1 MNAPAALEERLFDR
15 RILVVDDYEL
25 TRRMIVDALLQ
36 TGYTSVEEATDGLEA
51 LDLFKAGNH
60 DLIITDVMMP
70 HMDGMELLDRL
81 QEIRADSSIILV
93 TGQPEVDAGVAAM
106 KRGAVDYVRKP
117 FNIQDLLYKV
127 EVCLRERYLLPEEDH
142 ENALATTRLTEKKK
156 ELSVHSHIYD
166 SFENI
171 EGENQQVFE
180 KMAEL
185 ALRVVDGVEATIW
198 IFDAEADQF
207 HPQVVRFAE
216 GQAHEP
222 GGNVINAI
230 PFLYQVVDKRGALVV
245 QSPNGEGGDASLL
258 CAPLVIRGAV
268 FGVLTVRRKKYTG
281 IFTSKDVHYIV
292 SLTKRASL
300 NLENKLLYES
310 LFANVLDTFQ
320 SLVAC
325 VQMRDNYTQEHCRRV
340 TKVSIRTADVLGLDT
355 QDRECLKVAGVL
367 HDVGKIAIPDAVLLK
382 PGRLTDEEYEVI
394 KRHSALGESV
404 LRPIALF
411 DREREIILH
420 HHERWDGKGYPSG
433 LAGTDIP
440 FLSRIIAV
448 VDTFDAMTNNRPYRK
463 ALDVGTALD
472 EIRRNRGTQFDP
484 DVADAFLSLY

>member
-1 MNAPAALEERLFDR
+1 
-15 RILVVDDYEL
+15 
-25 TRRMIVDALLQ
+25 
-36 TGYTSVEEATDGLEA
+36 
-51 LDLFKAGNH
+51 
-60 DLIITDVMMP
+60 
-70 HMDGMELLDRL
+70 
-81 QEIRADSSIILV
+81 
-93 TGQPEVDAGVAAM
+93 
-106 KRGAVDYVRKP
+106 
-117 FNIQDLLYKV
+117 
-127 EVCLRERYLLPEEDH
+127 
-142 ENALATTRLTEKKK
+142 
-156 ELSVHSHIYD
+156 
-166 SFENI
+166 
-171 EGENQQVFE
+171 
-180 KMAEL
+180 
-185 ALRVVDGVEATIW
+185 
-198 IFDAEADQF
+198 
-207 HPQVVRFAE
+207 VVRLAD

-222 GGNVINAI
+222 GGNAINAI
-230 PFLYQVVDKRGALVV
+230 PFLYQVVDKREALVV

-340 TKVSIRTADVLGLDT
+340 TKVSIRTAEVLGLDL

-367 HDVGKIAIPDAVLLK
+367 HDVGKIAIPDGILLKPGRLTCGEFEIMKRHPSIGVQLLEGLEPSLFEIAIPDAVLLK
-382 PGRLTDEEYEVI
+382 PGRLTDEEYEII
-394 KRHSALGESV
+394 KQHPALGENI
-404 LRPIALF
+404 LKPIALF

-448 VDTFDAMTNNRPYRK
+448 VDTFDAMTNNRPYRR
-463 ALDVGTALD
+463 ALDVGTALE

>member
-1 MNAPAALEERLFDR
+1 MNAHAVLEDSLFDR

-36 TGYTSVEEATDGLEA
+36 TGYTSVQEATDGLEA
-51 LDLFKAGNH
+51 LDKFRNGYH

-81 QEIRADSSIILV
+81 QELRANSSIILV

-106 KRGAVDYVRKP
+106 KRGAVDYIRKP

-127 EVCLRERYLLPEEDH
+127 EVCLRERHLLPEEDRQS
-142 ENALATTRLTEKKK
+142 ALASSQLTEKKK
-156 ELSVHSHIYD
+156 ELSVHSHIYE
-166 SFENI
+166 SVENI
-171 EGENQQVFE
+171 EGDNQQVFE

-185 ALRVVDGVEATIW
+185 SLRVVDGAEATIW
-198 IFDAEADQF
+198 IFDAESDQF
-207 HPQVVRFAE
+207 HPQVIRTAE
-216 GQAHEP
+216 GHSHDP
-222 GGNVINAI
+222 GGDEIKAI
-230 PFLYQVVDKRGALVV
+230 PFLYQVVDKREALVV
-245 QSPNGEGGDASLL
+245 QSPDGNGGAASLI

-268 FGVLTVRRKKYTG
+268 FGVLALRKKKYSG
-281 IFTSKDVHYIV
+281 IFNNKDLHYIV

-310 LFANVLDTFQ
+310 LFSNVLDTFQ

-340 TKVSIRTADVLGLDT
+340 TKAAIRTAEVLGLGI
-355 QDRECLKVAGVL
+355 QDRECLKVAGIL
-367 HDVGKIAIPDAVLLK
+367 HDVGKIAIPDNVLLK
-382 PGRLTDEEYEVI
+382 PGRLTDDEYTII
-394 KRHSALGESV
+394 KQHPALGENV
-404 LRPIALF
+404 LKPIALF

-420 HHERWDGKGYPSG
+420 HHERWDGLGYPSG
-433 LAGTDIP
+433 LAGKDIP
-440 FLSRIIAV
+440 LLSRIVAV
-448 VDTFDAMTNNRPYRK
+448 VDTFDAMTNNRPYRQ
-463 ALDVGTALD
+463 ALDVETALN

-484 DVADAFLSLY
+484 DAADAFLSLY